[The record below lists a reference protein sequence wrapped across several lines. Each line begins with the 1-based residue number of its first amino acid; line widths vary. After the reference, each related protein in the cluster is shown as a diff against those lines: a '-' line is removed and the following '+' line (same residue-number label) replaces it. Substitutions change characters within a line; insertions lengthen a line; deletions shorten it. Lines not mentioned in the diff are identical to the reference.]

1 MNSFNQP
8 MNDCMKEQMNR
19 QRTNDQTTGRTN
31 GWMGEDR
38 KNELNEI
45 KNE

>member
-1 MNSFNQP
+1 MNSINQP

-19 QRTNDQTTGRTN
+19 QTNKRPTTGRMD

-38 KNELNEI
+38 TNEQNEI